1 MGVNC
6 MKRSDLIDLLPD
18 NYKELCWENGA
29 MTRHRGIQNEEEL
42 LMLVLFYALGHSLIE
57 VKNYAKIE
65 FNRNISDVGFMKRF
79 YKHYPQLN
87 SIKDY
92 AFYYDDVK
100 TFLCFHILEYCH
112 RQDESEQQIS

>member
-1 MGVNC
+1 

-42 LMLVLFYALGHSLIE
+42 IMLVLFYALGHSLVE

-65 FNRNISDVGFMKRF
+65 FNRNISDGADDRQVVIIQTKSTVYHWF
-79 YKHYPQLN
+79 YIP
-87 SIKDY
+87 
-92 AFYYDDVK
+92 
-100 TFLCFHILEYCH
+100 
-112 RQDESEQQIS
+112 R